1 MPGRVFPRYVLT
13 QPWEYPAMNLKQRFL
28 RLGLAAV
35 LLGSLGACTVV
46 PAYPSS
52 GYYRAPAPAYVETY
66 PTYGYPSAN
75 VSIMTRAIAS
85 TTAAAGATTAMIA
98 TTTTGTAGIRLSRTS
113 VACAAISTAASA
125 CPDRSA

>member
-75 VSIMTRAIAS
+75 VYYDSGYRQYDGRGGRYYRDDRYYDNRHREHSPIEDVR
-85 TTAAAGATTAMIA
+85 
-98 TTTTGTAGIRLSRTS
+98 RLRRD
-113 VACAAISTAASA
+113 IH
-125 CPDRSA
+125 RSLGLP